1 MNRDNAAREVWQA
14 FCASIVLPFASSVR
28 QKASK
33 TCGHG
38 SGRALWRRTYSERLK
53 PRRFCHCRFM
63 PIAAAGRGDAVAMD
77 TEIEMKW
84 KRNGRAGRGVISVKA
99 AGKPLYTEKL
109 DITDRDARNRLIQS
123 ICERG

>member
-1 MNRDNAAREVWQA
+1 
-14 FCASIVLPFASSVR
+14 
-28 QKASK
+28 
-33 TCGHG
+33 
-38 SGRALWRRTYSERLK
+38 ALWRRTYSERLK

-84 KRNGRAGRGVISVKA
+84 KRNGRAGRGVISIKA

-123 ICERG
+123 ICERGNGIDRVALVEQLEAFASESVDDGDDAQ